1 MKCEH
6 DRIKSQCSIC
16 SIESVYHQY
25 EYKAKQRNLT
35 FRISLAEFEGLIG
48 QGRCY
53 YCGEY
58 EVLGL
63 DRVDNRISYLPTNV
77 VAACAECNFM
87 KRNME
92 KFRFLRRAALISAH
106 QDKLRKQKQG
116 IPPPPQAV
124 DLPEVNV
131 DKAA

>member
-6 DRIKSQCSIC
+6 DRIKLQCSIC
-16 SIESVYHQY
+16 SIESVYRQY

-35 FRISLAEFEGLIG
+35 FRISLAEFEALIS
-48 QGRCY
+48 QGRCH

-63 DRVDNRISYLPTNV
+63 DRVDNRIPYLPTNV

-87 KRNME
+87 KRNMD

-106 QDKLRKQKQG
+106 QDKQRKQKQG

-124 DLPEVNV
+124 DLQEVNV
-131 DKAA
+131 GIQ